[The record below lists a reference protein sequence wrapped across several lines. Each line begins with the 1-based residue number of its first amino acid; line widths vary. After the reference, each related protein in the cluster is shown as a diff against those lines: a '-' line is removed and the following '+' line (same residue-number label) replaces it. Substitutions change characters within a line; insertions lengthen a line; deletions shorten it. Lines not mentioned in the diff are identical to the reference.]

1 MPPTRRSRA
10 SGGPAAK
17 GAQKT
22 ISFGHKVTKPAPAPT
37 TKEVKK
43 TAPPPKPL
51 EVDVG
56 HVSSEA
62 AVAQQAAVEIERVRQ
77 ERSPEELRAGK
88 VTDAQI
94 KRYWREREG
103 ERRAPRVHQQG
114 LSVEEKIL
122 RLFDMSSQYGV
133 CF

>member
-1 MPPTRRSRA
+1 MPPTRRSRT

-22 ISFGHKVTKPAPAPT
+22 ISFGSKVTKPTSASS
-37 TKEVKK
+37 KEGK
-43 TAPPPKPL
+43 TAPPQTL
-51 EVDVG
+51 DVG

-62 AVAQQAAVEIERVRQ
+62 AVAQQAAIEIERVKQ
-77 ERSPEELRAGK
+77 EQSPEELKAEK

-94 KRYWREREG
+94 KRYWNEREK

-133 CF
+133 RL